1 MINVDSMLG
10 DDVAGARQ
18 RRTGAISLP
27 LSEFTLPAANPS
39 FLPSFLPFF
48 RPVFAR
54 PAAAARSVVPF
65 RSVPSLSLSP
75 LAQVDLI
82 LNKFHFLNNL
92 PVGRGGGG
100 RRGASSAPLA
110 PSSLVGR
117 WR

>member
-1 MINVDSMLG
+1 MMLREPG
-10 DDVAGARQ
+10 RGGRGPFPF
-18 RRTGAISLP
+18 RSRNSLC
-27 LSEFTLPAANPS
+27 LPPILPS
-39 FLPSFLPFF
+39 SFLPFF

-65 RSVPSLSLSP
+65 RSVPPSLSLSLPRP